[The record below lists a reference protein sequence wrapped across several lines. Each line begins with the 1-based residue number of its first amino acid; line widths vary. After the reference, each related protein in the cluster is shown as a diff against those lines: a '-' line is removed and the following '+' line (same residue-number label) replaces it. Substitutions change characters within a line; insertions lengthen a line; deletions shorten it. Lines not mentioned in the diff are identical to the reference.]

1 MSFGIAENKEDTRLN
16 LVGLK
21 VKGFKFDGFPQFIE
35 SKMAQYIDVI
45 GTITSCQERACSIT
59 FYNADTFRNTDTW
72 QYPFPEILD
81 YLILEETF
89 EEEKHKLVEIQ
100 NLKNLKNYE
109 SRTTTTNSKVS
120 SY

>member
-1 MSFGIAENKEDTRLN
+1 MSFGIVKDKEYTHSD

-21 VKGFKFDGFPQFIE
+21 VKGFKFDGFPAFIE
-35 SKMAQYIDVI
+35 SNMTQYIDVI

-59 FYNADTFRNTDTW
+59 FYNPDKFHSTDTW
-72 QYPFPEILD
+72 QYPYPEILD

-89 EEEKHKLVEIQ
+89 EEEKHKLTEIE

-109 SRTTTTNSKVS
+109 SRTTTATSKVS
-120 SY
+120 SF

>member
-1 MSFGIAENKEDTRLN
+1 MSFGIKEDPEYTHSD

-21 VKGFKFDGFPQFIE
+21 AKGFKFDGFPAFVE
-35 SKMAQYIDVI
+35 STMTQYIDVI

-59 FYNADTFRNTDTW
+59 FDNASKFHSTDTW
-72 QYPFPEILD
+72 QYPYPEILD
-81 YLILEETF
+81 YLVSKETF
-89 EEEKHKLVEIQ
+89 EEEKHKLTEIE

-109 SRTTTTNSKVS
+109 SRTTTTSSKVT